1 MDSNDGEL
9 LVKNSDNVFASVALI
24 ADNAAT
30 SLLWFQDSLVKQS
43 LFRYEHYLESLLIEP
58 KKQYSCWPLFWW
70 CVQDSTLLFLEQFV
84 SVLSTLFITTSIFI
98 YYYAMAPYLLQLTF
112 SSSAINV
119 HVFAIIRGW

>member
-1 MDSNDGEL
+1 
-9 LVKNSDNVFASVALI
+9 
-24 ADNAAT
+24 
-30 SLLWFQDSLVKQS
+30 
-43 LFRYEHYLESLLIEP
+43 
-58 KKQYSCWPLFWW
+58 
-70 CVQDSTLLFLEQFV
+70 LEQFV